1 MSELSRILISNQDFG
16 DLRIV
21 ENFPIISGLDSSMSV
36 ESLIHQTLRIIG
48 RREQ

>member
-21 ENFPIISGLDSSMSV
+21 ENFPIISGLDSSMLV
-36 ESLIHQTLRIIG
+36 ESLIQQTLRIIG
-48 RREQ
+48 ENNE